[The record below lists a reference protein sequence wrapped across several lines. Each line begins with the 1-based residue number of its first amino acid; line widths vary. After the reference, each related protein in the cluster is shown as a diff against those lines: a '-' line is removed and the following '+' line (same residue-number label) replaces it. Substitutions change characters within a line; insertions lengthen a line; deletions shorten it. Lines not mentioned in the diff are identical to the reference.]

1 MNFMWVNSFEIFS
14 CCKENSHLQE
24 KEKVLIDIKCQS
36 FLGFENDKKTKF
48 DFKVCFL
55 QLHVLCLT
63 FW

>member
-1 MNFMWVNSFEIFS
+1 
-14 CCKENSHLQE
+14 LQE